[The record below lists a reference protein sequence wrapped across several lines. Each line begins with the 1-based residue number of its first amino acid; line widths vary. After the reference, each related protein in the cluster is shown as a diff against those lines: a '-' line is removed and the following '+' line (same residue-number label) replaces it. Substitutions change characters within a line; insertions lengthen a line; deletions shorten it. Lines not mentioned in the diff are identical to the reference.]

1 MNDFVDNQPSPWWK
15 SLMLLLFYTVS
26 LSFAVQLAALIIGSL
41 SGANLDFINGADNSA
56 TGNNRFFMYAILASG
71 TFGTFYL
78 PAFMLQKK
86 EPMTDYFPA
95 EKSPIIFFLLA
106 IGLLFAFGPLME
118 KVGEWNAN
126 MNFPN
131 SLKSIETWMRV
142 QEESSSELIKKV
154 VMVDH
159 LGLLLV
165 NIIVMAV
172 FPAVAEEYYFRGAL
186 MGIFGRLFKNI
197 HVTIWVTAII
207 FSAIHIQFLGFF
219 PRMILGAFF
228 GYMLVWTNNIW
239 VPIVGHFVNN
249 AAVTVLAYY
258 YTTQGKS
265 FEDLQAYDSYSIFV
279 YLGSLILT
287 IAIAIVFYK
296 KSKEYSTHDE
306 RLD

>member
-15 SLMLLLFYTVS
+15 SLMLLLFYTVA
-26 LSFAVQLAALIIGSL
+26 LSITVQLAALIIGSL

-78 PAFMLQKK
+78 PAVMLQKK

-118 KVGEWNAN
+118 KIGEWNAI
-126 MNFPN
+126 MNFPD
-131 SLKSIETWMRV
+131 SLKGIETWMRV

-186 MGIFGRLFKNI
+186 MDIFGRLFKNI

-287 IAIAIVFYK
+287 IAIAMVFYK
-296 KSKEYSTHDE
+296 KSKEYSTHE
-306 RLD
+306 QRLD

>member
-15 SLMLLLFYTVS
+15 SLMLLLFYTVA
-26 LSFAVQLAALIIGSL
+26 LSITVQLAALIIGSL

-78 PAFMLQKK
+78 PAVMLQKK

-118 KVGEWNAN
+118 KIGEWNAN
-126 MNFPN
+126 MNFPD
-131 SLKSIETWMRV
+131 SLKGIETWMRV

-186 MGIFGRLFKNI
+186 MDIFGRLFKNI

-287 IAIAIVFYK
+287 IAIAMVFYK
-296 KSKEYSTHDE
+296 KSKEYSTHE
-306 RLD
+306 QRLD